1 MLKANFKACV
11 GLDVGDDIQIC
22 KDPSS
27 VSNSETYSK

>member
-1 MLKANFKACV
+1 MLAAIFNACV
-11 GLDVGDDIQIC
+11 SLDVGEDIQNC

>member
-1 MLKANFKACV
+1 MLVANFNACV
-11 GLDVGDDIQIC
+11 CLDVGDDIQIR